1 VNYYESNSLMPQDL
15 EFFKTF
21 AQSFQILEASK
32 GLGAGSATIAL
43 AGVGVGIGV
52 VFYGM
57 LSAFSRNPRLREEL
71 FRLTILGFALTEAV
85 GLFALLMAFLIFF
98 S

>member
-1 VNYYESNSLMPQDL
+1 MADINNLIESG
-15 EFFKTF
+15 K
-21 AQSFQILEASK
+21 AYGQSYQILDAAKSV
-32 GLGAGSATIAL
+32 GAGSASIAL

-52 VFYGM
+52 VFNGM
-57 LSAFSRNPRLREEL
+57 LTSYSRNPKLRDDL
-71 FRLTILGFALTEAV
+71 FRLTILGFALTEAI

>member
-1 VNYYESNSLMPQDL
+1 MNETQFTEQMTKIYGQG
-15 EFFKTF
+15 
-21 AQSFQILEASK
+21 FQIFEASK
-32 GLGAGSATIAL
+32 GIGAGLATIAL

-52 VFYGM
+52 IFNGM
-57 LSAFSRNPRLREEL
+57 LTSYARNPKLRDEL
-71 FRLTILGFALTEAV
+71 FRYTILGFALTEAI

>member
-1 VNYYESNSLMPQDL
+1 MEQNLIETSKLYG
-15 EFFKTF
+15 
-21 AQSFQILEASK
+21 QSYQILDAAKSV
-32 GLGAGSATIAL
+32 GAGSASIAL

-52 VFYGM
+52 VFNGM
-57 LSAFSRNPRLREEL
+57 LTSYSRNPKLKDDL
-71 FRLTILGFALTEAV
+71 FRLTILGFALTEAI